1 MGEDKK
7 VFLYAALFALAVFL
21 AGILGGAID
30 YALNASIIDAI
41 PASSVQWWNFFTFDH
56 YMAWQFA
63 HNQAVFFSI
72 YIGIAVAIFVV
83 FVIYWYYTD

>member
-1 MGEDKK
+1 MGENKRII
-7 VFLYAALFALAVFL
+7 LFAVLVAVAIFL

-63 HNQAVFFSI
+63 NNQAAFFGI

-83 FVIYWYYTD
+83 FVIYWYRSD